1 MAENSV
7 LIKQKN
13 MMGNYFVD
21 KNSIVR
27 QIWGKADTIL
37 FIFAGASAEF
47 ALNKSVDWLYFT
59 GRLPSDPLGRLF
71 STVAYARQILFYE
84 YDAALRAI
92 DQINAIHKNVEA
104 TREMN
109 IPDEAYLDVL
119 YLLIDYSM
127 RSYELL
133 ERKLSAAEKE
143 EVFEVFYRVGKRMGL
158 IGLPENYQDWEIK
171 REDQLAAGLYC
182 SDFTSDLYRQYH
194 KHLGL
199 IRYLILKQAQLLLVP
214 RSVKKLL
221 QLGGIPWLLPVL
233 MIYKSFRLINL
244 QNVLKK
250 AILPPAYVAQV
261 QAMDSI
267 PNY

>member
-1 MAENSV
+1 MSA
-7 LIKQKN
+7 
-13 MMGNYFVD
+13 YFVD
-21 KNSIVR
+21 KDSIVR

-71 STVAYARQILFYE
+71 STVAYSRQILFSE

-92 DQINAIHKNVEA
+92 DQIAAIHKSIEA
-104 TREMN
+104 SRGMN

-119 YLLIDYSM
+119 YLLIDYSI

-133 ERKLSAAEKE
+133 ERKLAEAEKE

-158 IGLPENYQDWEIK
+158 IGLPETYYDWHIQ
-171 REDQLAAGLYC
+171 RQVQL
-182 SDFTSDLYRQYH
+182 TTDLYRSNFTLDLYDQYR

-199 IRYLILKQAQLLLVP
+199 IRYLVLKQAQLLLVP
-214 RSVKKLL
+214 KPVKDLL
-221 QLGGIPWLLPVL
+221 RLHNIPWLWPVL
-233 MIYKSFRLINL
+233 MVYKLFRLVNL
-244 QNVLKK
+244 QNLLKNT
-250 AILPPAYVAQV
+250 ILPPAYVAQV
-261 QAMDSI
+261 QAMDTA
-267 PNY
+267 P

>member
-1 MAENSV
+1 
-7 LIKQKN
+7 
-13 MMGNYFVD
+13 MMSDYFVD

-71 STVAYARQILFYE
+71 STVAYARQILFSE

-133 ERKLSAAEKE
+133 ERKLSAAEKK

-158 IGLPENYQDWEIK
+158 VGLPENYQDWQVK
-171 REDQLAAGLYC
+171 RGAQLTTGLYC
-182 SDFTSDLYRQYH
+182 SDFTSDLYRQYR

-199 IRYLILKQAQLLLVP
+199 VRYPILKQAQLLLVP
-214 RSVKKLL
+214 KRVKDLL
-221 QLGGIPWLLPVL
+221 RLDGLSWLQPVL
-233 MIYKSFRLINL
+233 MVYKLFRLVNL
-244 QNVLKK
+244 QNILKN
-250 AILPPAYVAQV
+250 AILPPAYVARV

>member
-1 MAENSV
+1 MSA
-7 LIKQKN
+7 
-13 MMGNYFVD
+13 YFVD

-71 STVAYARQILFYE
+71 STVTYARRILFSD
-84 YDAALRAI
+84 YDGALRAI
-92 DQINAIHKNVEA
+92 DQITAIHKNVE
-104 TREMN
+104 TGRGMK

-119 YLLIDYSM
+119 YLLIDYSI

-133 ERKLSAAEKE
+133 ERKLSDTEKE

-158 IGLPENYQDWEIK
+158 VDLPKSYDHWLIK
-171 REDQLAAGLYC
+171 REAQLTTGLYC
-182 SDFTSDLYRQYH
+182 SDFTVDLYRQYR

-199 IRYLILKQAQLLLVP
+199 IRYFVLIQAQLLLVP
-214 RSVKKLL
+214 KPVKKLL
-221 QLGGIPWLLPVL
+221 RLGNVRWLSPILIV
-233 MIYKSFRLINL
+233 YKLFRLVNL
-244 QNVLKK
+244 QNILKN

-261 QAMDSI
+261 QAMDI
-267 PNY
+267 LP

>member
-1 MAENSV
+1 MSS
-7 LIKQKN
+7 
-13 MMGNYFVD
+13 YFVD

-71 STVAYARQILFYE
+71 STVAYARRILFSE

-92 DQINAIHKNVEA
+92 DQITAIHKNVEA
-104 TREMN
+104 DRGMQ

-119 YLLIDYSM
+119 YLLIDYSI

-133 ERKLSAAEKE
+133 ERQLSEAEKA

-158 IGLPENYQDWEIK
+158 VGLPVSYQDWLIK
-171 REDQLAAGLYC
+171 REEQLSTDLIC
-182 SDFTSDLYRQYH
+182 SDFTFDLYRKYR
-194 KHLGL
+194 KHLGFV
-199 IRYLILKQAQLLLVP
+199 RYWILKQAQLLLVP
-214 RSVKKLL
+214 QQAKKLL
-221 QLGGIPWLLPVL
+221 RLGKIHWLSPIVF
-233 MIYKSFRLINL
+233 IYKLFRLVNL
-244 QNVLKK
+244 QNILKN

-261 QAMDSI
+261 QAMDRI
-267 PNY
+267 P